1 MAKVHVAR
9 IVNDGANEVRVFLSN
24 GDELTLLTDVE
35 CSGST
40 DSISTFK
47 IEGYISGGKELGRE

>member
-9 IVNDGANEVRVFLSN
+9 IVNDGINEVRVILSN

-47 IEGYISGGKELGRE
+47 IEGYISGGKDLGSE